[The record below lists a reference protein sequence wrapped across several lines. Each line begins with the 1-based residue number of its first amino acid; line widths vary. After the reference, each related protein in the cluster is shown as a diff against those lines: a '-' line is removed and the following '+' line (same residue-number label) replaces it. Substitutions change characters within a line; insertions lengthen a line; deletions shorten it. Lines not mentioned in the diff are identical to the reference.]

1 MLISN
6 EACVGTVLLVHA
18 KGAVYEWH
26 PPQRNLKFVKKLTGA
41 EPASRRPGCHA
52 GLPLQ
57 VAS

>member
-26 PPQRNLKFVKKLTGA
+26 PPQQNLKFVKKLTGA
-41 EPASRRPGCHA
+41 ESAACSPG
-52 GLPLQ
+52 
-57 VAS
+57 